1 MDYKKK
7 STKQV
12 SSYFLIEEIGKG
24 ASAKVYLSV
33 DERKD
38 ELVAIK
44 TIPVENLKKDNG
56 LINLKREL
64 QILHK
69 LKHDNIVKIKDFQ
82 STKRNN
88 YVVMEY
94 CNGGNLFEYKRFYE
108 KVTKST
114 LNEFFIQKIIRQ
126 ITDGLQYM
134 HSQNIVHRD
143 IKLENILLNFN
154 KYPNYAIKGNMPP
167 KVRYEDVT
175 LNDSFTIK
183 IADLGYSKELN
194 ESMGSTI
201 LGTPMHMSP
210 DIIGNYVGTETKKYN
225 TSVDLWSLGTITYQ
239 LLTGKYPFIGKGH
252 EEIFKHV
259 MEGKYSLPSSLTV
272 SVELITFINGLLQF
286 YPEKRLNWEQIKS
299 HPFLTK
305 NIENFNYIELKG
317 LEENDKKV
325 IEMNAKDCDNLLWVL
340 FKSKGLN
347 MNLDKLNMNEIKNK
361 QMKQNIK
368 ENVVNNEEIKKAIE
382 AEKKKIEEEKKRLL
396 KEKKEAEK
404 LKKEAEELKKEVN
417 LIQQKNEKEKEKI
430 NEEEKKRK
438 ELEEKL
444 KKEGELNKQ
453 KEEEIKK
460 QIDDYKKKIK
470 EVEKTKKQN
479 DQKLKEAEKL
489 LKNAEKMKKEAEN
502 QMNNLNKQKQLEEK
516 SRKEE
521 EEKLKSK
528 EKELLQEKNKFEKEI
543 EKIKN
548 EQKKKEENY
557 KEEKNKLSKQIEE
570 MNKLKSDL
578 EKEVDKNK
586 EVENEL
592 QKKEYAIKEFKD
604 KLKKLTDEKDKE
616 IERYENEKKE
626 LEMLQDKVKYKV
638 ENLKLN
644 LLEQNDG
651 NNKEGENN
659 DNDLG
664 LENCNLKI
672 EDSKINEENKKE
684 EEKND
689 IDDWIILG
697 EGEDTVSVNLNDN
710 KYQQDVLDEYEIIDI
725 YDEKD
730 EKVETSKKVEV

>member
-557 KEEKNKLSKQIEE
+557 KKEKNKLSKQIEE

-644 LLEQNDG
+644 LLEQNYG

>member
-644 LLEQNDG
+644 LLEQNYG

>member
-516 SRKEE
+516 RRKEE

>member
-94 CNGGNLFEYKRFYE
+94 SNGGNLFEYKRFYE

-592 QKKEYAIKEFKD
+592 QKKEHAIKEFKD